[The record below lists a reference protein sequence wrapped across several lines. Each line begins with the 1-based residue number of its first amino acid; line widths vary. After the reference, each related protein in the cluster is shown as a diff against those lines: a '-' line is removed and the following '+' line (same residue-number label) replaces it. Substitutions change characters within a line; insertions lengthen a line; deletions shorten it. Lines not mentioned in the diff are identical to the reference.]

1 MTDAPAVSVVMPVFD
16 DAAHLRPAIDS
27 ILGQTLTDLELVVV
41 DDGSTDDTPAILAAV
56 ADPRLRVVRQ
66 QHAGLVPALNRGL
79 AEARGRHVA
88 RMDADDLSLPGRL
101 DAQARFLDRHPQMA
115 LVGSRFAHVD
125 EEGRRLNDGV
135 WLPRLH
141 EGIWLE
147 MLRGRLG
154 VLHATAM
161 VRRPVL
167 EALGGYDPDF
177 RHSEDVELFARLVHR
192 HRAANLPQVL
202 YLWRIR
208 RASICSARVAR
219 QRASEAQ
226 VRWMMWRSL
235 WTGRCE
241 PTRRERHAAR
251 ARSRA
256 DERPAP
262 RRAARSAYHNRVGH
276 ALLAGHRWREARD
289 HLGRSLRLDPRQ
301 RSAWLGWLRATLRTP
316 AGAASR
322 SRTGVA

>member
-1 MTDAPAVSVVMPVFD
+1 MPVFD
-16 DAAHLRPAIDS
+16 GAAFLRPALES
-27 ILGQTLTDLELVVV
+27 ILTQTGVDLELVVI
-41 DDGSTDDTPAILAAV
+41 DDGSTDDTPGILAAID
-56 ADPRLRVVRQ
+56 DPRLLVVRQ
-66 QHAGLVPALNRGL
+66 PHAGLVAALNRGL
-79 AEARGRHVA
+79 ELARGTYVA

-101 DAQARFLDRHPQMA
+101 EAQARFLDRHPQTA

-125 EEGRRLNDGV
+125 EEGHCLNDGV

-141 EGIWLE
+141 ESIWVE

-167 EALGGYDPDF
+167 QELGGYDPDF
-177 RHSEDVELFARLVHR
+177 SSSEDVELFARLLHR
-192 HRAANLPQVL
+192 YRAANLPHVL

-226 VRWMMWRSL
+226 VQWMMWRSL
-235 WTGRCE
+235 WTGHCE
-241 PTRRERHAAR
+241 PTGGERRAAR
-251 ARSRA
+251 ARNHGAERA
-256 DERPAP
+256 VP
-262 RRAARSAYHNRVGH
+262 RRAAHSAYHKRVGH
-276 ALLAGHRWREARD
+276 ALLAGHRWREARH
-289 HLGRSLRLDPRQ
+289 HLGRSLHLDPRQ
-301 RSAWLGWLRATLRTP
+301 RSAWFGWLRAALRTP
-316 AGAASR
+316 AATAAR